1 MELEMLEKVL
11 YHIRVNYYLNDVTD
25 LYVSF
30 YRVMDSFAITVTDIH
45 TKESESFLYST
56 MVEEL
61 AALREEN

>member
-25 LYVSF
+25 LHVSF

-56 MVEEL
+56 MVKEL
-61 AALREEN
+61 DALREES

>member
-56 MVEEL
+56 MVKEL
-61 AALREEN
+61 DALREES

>member
-61 AALREEN
+61 AALREES